1 MRKNIDVDERILKN
15 KIISAYENKSVK
27 AILEEAVTSYVKTKE
42 LEKFEKMTDEE
53 KEDLGL
59 LLLMQQN
66 DLEDEVPE
74 ENIFKLWK
82 NDSYL
87 Q

>member
-1 MRKNIDVDERILKN
+1 MRKNIDVDETTLKKI

-27 AILEEAVTSYVKTKE
+27 ALLEEAVTAYVKMKE
-42 LEKFEKMTDEE
+42 LEKFEQMTDEE

-66 DLEDEVPE
+66 DPEDLVSEEEV
-74 ENIFKLWK
+74 FKLL
-82 NDSYL
+82 DE
-87 Q
+87 

>member
-1 MRKNIDVDERILKN
+1 MRKNIDVDDKILKKI

-27 AILEEAVTSYVKTKE
+27 AILEEAVTSYVKLKE
-42 LEKFEKMTDEE
+42 QERLDHMTDEE

-66 DLEDEVPE
+66 DPYDLVPE
-74 ENIFKLWK
+74 EDIFKL
-82 NDSYL
+82 L
-87 Q
+87 EE

>member
-1 MRKNIDVDERILKN
+1 MRKNIDVDEKILKKI

-27 AILEEAVTSYVKTKE
+27 AVLEEAVRSYVKAKE
-42 LEKFEKMTDEE
+42 LEKFEQMSDEE

-66 DLEDEVPE
+66 EQEDEVPE
-74 ENIFKLWK
+74 DDIFKL
-82 NDSYL
+82 L
-87 Q
+87 EE

>member
-1 MRKNIDVDERILKN
+1 MRKNIDIDERVLKKI

-27 AILEEAVTSYVKTKE
+27 AVLEEAVSSYVKAKE
-42 LEKFEKMTDEE
+42 LEKFEQMTDEE

-66 DLEDEVPE
+66 DLNDEVPE
-74 ENIFKLWK
+74 DNILKL
-82 NDSYL
+82 L
-87 Q
+87 EE

>member
-1 MRKNIDVDERILKN
+1 MRKNIDIDERVLKKI

-27 AILEEAVTSYVKTKE
+27 AVLEEAVSSYVKAKE
-42 LEKFEKMTDEE
+42 LEKFEQMTDEE

-66 DLEDEVPE
+66 DLKDEVPE
-74 ENIFKLWK
+74 DNILKL
-82 NDSYL
+82 L
-87 Q
+87 EE

>member
-1 MRKNIDVDERILKN
+1 MRKNIDVDEKVLKKI

-27 AILEEAVTSYVKTKE
+27 AVLEEAVTAYVKAKE
-42 LEKFEKMTDEE
+42 QEKFEQLTEEE

-66 DLEDEVPE
+66 DPEDEVSE
-74 ENIFKLWK
+74 EEIFKLL
-82 NDSYL
+82 DE
-87 Q
+87 

>member
-1 MRKNIDVDERILKN
+1 MRKNIDVDDKILKKI

-27 AILEEAVTSYVKTKE
+27 AILEEAVSSYVKAKE
-42 LEKFEKMTDEE
+42 LEKFEQMTDEE

-66 DLEDEVPE
+66 DLQDEVPE
-74 ENIFKLWK
+74 EDIFKL
-82 NDSYL
+82 L
-87 Q
+87 EE

>member
-1 MRKNIDVDERILKN
+1 MRKNIDVDEKILKKI

-27 AILEEAVTSYVKTKE
+27 ALLEEAVTTYVKLKE
-42 LEKFEKMTDEE
+42 LERFEQMTNEE

-66 DLEDEVPE
+66 EPEDVVSE
-74 ENIFKLWK
+74 EEIFNILDK
-82 NDSYL
+82 
-87 Q
+87 